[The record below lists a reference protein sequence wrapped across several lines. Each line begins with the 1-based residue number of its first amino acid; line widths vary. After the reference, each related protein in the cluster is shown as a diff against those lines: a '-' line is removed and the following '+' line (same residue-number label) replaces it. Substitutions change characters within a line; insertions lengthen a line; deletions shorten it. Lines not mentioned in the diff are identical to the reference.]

1 MKKPRPFSLK
11 PIYIDEHR
19 ERLAQAEHRVAG
31 GTGAQAGTPQLS
43 FSVAKTRQ
51 KGGGAFTVSTPMLLS
66 VVLILL
72 ASLLLII
79 FS

>member
-19 ERLAQAEHRVAG
+19 ERLAQVERRVAG
-31 GTGAQAGTPQLS
+31 AASAQDGMPRLS
-43 FSVAKTRQ
+43 FSASKL
-51 KGGGAFTVSTPMLLS
+51 KGRGMPTVSIPMLLS
-66 VVLILL
+66 VIIILL

>member
-31 GTGAQAGTPQLS
+31 TDSAQEGMARLS
-43 FSVAKTRQ
+43 FSASKKKCR
-51 KGGGAFTVSTPMLLS
+51 GISTVSIPMLLS
-66 VVLILL
+66 VIIILL

>member
-19 ERLAQAEHRVAG
+19 ERLAQAEHRASG
-31 GTGAQAGTPQLS
+31 GVGAQAGTPQLS
-43 FSVAKTRQ
+43 FSAAKTRQ
-51 KGGGAFTVSTPMLLS
+51 KGGGAFPVSTPMLLS

-72 ASLLLII
+72 ASLLLIL

>member
-19 ERLAQAEHRVAG
+19 ERLTQVERRVAG
-31 GTGAQAGTPQLS
+31 AASAQDGMTRLS
-43 FSVAKTRQ
+43 FSASKP
-51 KGGGAFTVSTPMLLS
+51 KGRGMPAVSIPMLLS
-66 VVLILL
+66 VIIILL

>member
-19 ERLAQAEHRVAG
+19 ERLDQVERRVAG
-31 GTGAQAGTPQLS
+31 TASTQEGMARLS
-43 FSVAKTRQ
+43 FSASRE
-51 KGGGAFTVSTPMLLS
+51 KGGGMPTVSIPMLLS
-66 VVLILL
+66 VIIILL

-79 FS
+79 FT